1 MNLKEKFLSIKEY
14 KDYDANRETFK
25 QLDFTDPEISNH
37 YTELLLSTGIPKS
50 NPFMVDGIHTDWV
63 DFSRIK

>member
-14 KDYDANRETFK
+14 NDYDANRETFK

-37 YTELLLSTGIPKS
+37 YTELLLGAGIPKS

>member
-1 MNLKEKFLSIKEY
+1 MNLKKKFLSIKKY

-25 QLDFTDPEISNH
+25 QLDFTDPEVSNH
-37 YTELLLSTGIPKS
+37 YTELLLGTGIPES

>member
-1 MNLKEKFLSIKEY
+1 MNLKEKFLSIKQY
-14 KDYDANRETFK
+14 KDYDTNCETFK

-37 YTELLLSTGIPKS
+37 YTELLLGTGTPKS